1 MKRSV
6 RLWMGMAAAVVS
18 LFPWHG
24 AQANFPSQP
33 IRMIAGYPPGGN
45 VDIIARAVAEEMS
58 RIMNQPVV
66 VENRPGA
73 SGQIAATSVARAR
86 PDGYTLF
93 LGASPELAISTSLG
107 RPLEYDATK
116 DFQPLSLV
124 SQIYFG
130 VVINPGLKADTFP
143 AFLDLARKS
152 PGKLNFASF
161 GQGSSNHLFGELLNS
176 ETGVQIQHVPYKGS
190 GAALTELGAGQ
201 VQMMMENVGVVLP
214 QVQAGRLKLVAVTSE
229 ERSPLA
235 PDVPTMKE
243 LGYPGL
249 TGGTWTGFV
258 LPKGVPADIVDT
270 YSRVI
275 EQVAKSERVKK
286 QLADKGITLTTSTP
300 KAFGD
305 FIAKEIELWRGV
317 GKKANVSLN

>member
-1 MKRSV
+1 
-6 RLWMGMAAAVVS
+6 
-18 LFPWHG
+18 
-24 AQANFPSQP
+24 
-33 IRMIAGYPPGGN
+33 
-45 VDIIARAVAEEMS
+45 
-58 RIMNQPVV
+58 
-66 VENRPGA
+66 
-73 SGQIAATSVARAR
+73 
-86 PDGYTLF
+86 
-93 LGASPELAISTSLG
+93 
-107 RPLEYDATK
+107 
-116 DFQPLSLV
+116 
-124 SQIYFG
+124 
-130 VVINPGLKADTFP
+130 
-143 AFLDLARKS
+143 
-152 PGKLNFASF
+152 
-161 GQGSSNHLFGELLNS
+161 
-176 ETGVQIQHVPYKGS
+176 
-190 GAALTELGAGQ
+190 
-201 VQMMMENVGVVLP
+201 MMMENVGVVLP

-229 ERSPLA
+229 VRSPLA